1 MQGEKGKIMYKVWFK
16 VYGDKK
22 FYTNMVEYDSE
33 QKAIEAAREKFR
45 AWTQAQSWVVMRRG
59 VDPNINE
66 CALFSSPR
74 DICPEWVDKNTRDA
88 RLWKK

>member
-1 MQGEKGKIMYKVWFK
+1 MYKVWFK

-22 FYTNMVEYDSE
+22 FYTNKVEYYSE
-33 QKAIEAAREKFR
+33 QKAIEAAREKFH
-45 AWTQAQSWVVMRRG
+45 AWTQAQSWVLMRIG

-74 DICPEWVDKNTRDA
+74 DICPAWVDKNTRDA
-88 RLWKK
+88 RLWRK